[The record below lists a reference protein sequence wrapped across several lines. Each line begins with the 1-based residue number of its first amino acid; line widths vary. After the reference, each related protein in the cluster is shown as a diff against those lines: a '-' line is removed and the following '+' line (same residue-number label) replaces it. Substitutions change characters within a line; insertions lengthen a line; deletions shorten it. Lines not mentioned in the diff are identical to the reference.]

1 MKNLLIAVLL
11 VLSSVIAIQGQTIRK
26 SQFAT
31 VSQKIAN
38 TTVSVDY
45 SRPVA
50 RGRTLFGPDGIV
62 KYEKIWMPGAN
73 EASFLKSSSDLLI
86 NGKPLKAGS
95 YSFWAIPRK
104 KKWTLILSTDWDQW
118 HTRYPGK
125 EKDALRFD
133 IEPEQGAHM
142 ETLAFY
148 FPVVT
153 ANSAILRLHWGST
166 IVPIEIKLG

>member
-1 MKNLLIAVLL
+1 MKKIIIMGVLVLL
-11 VLSSVIAIQGQTIRK
+11 CATLTRAQTVRA

-31 VSQKIAN
+31 VSQRIAN

-50 RGRTLFGPDGIV
+50 RGRTLFGPEGIV
-62 KYEKIWMPGAN
+62 KYGKIWMPGAN
-73 EASFLKSSSDLLI
+73 EASFLKTSSDLMI
-86 NGKPLKAGS
+86 SGKPLKAGS
-95 YSFWAIPRK
+95 YSFWTIPGD

-125 EKDALRFD
+125 DKDAVRFEVKPD
-133 IEPEQGAHM
+133 KGAHM

-153 ANSAILRLHWGST
+153 ANSATLRLHWGST
-166 IVPIEIKLG
+166 IIPIEIKLS